1 MTYLLLGIVVCRF
14 LFFFFKQKTAYEMRI
29 SDWSSDV
36 CSSDLIAGRHRRGG
50 VAVIRD
56 RRRGRL
62 RLCLARKG
70 SQQRKCRYRPKV
82 FTHQPILPNNKSHKR
97 VFTPAGSSSGRKSH
111 DRSAALPP
119 MMEREIGRASCRER
133 VCQYV

>member
-1 MTYLLLGIVVCRF
+1 
-14 LFFFFKQKTAYEMRI
+14 MRI

-36 CSSDLIAGRHRRGG
+36 CSSDL
-50 VAVIRD
+50 
-56 RRRGRL
+56 
-62 RLCLARKG
+62 
-70 SQQRKCRYRPKV
+70 QRKCRYRPKV

-119 MMEREIGRASCRER
+119 MMERARKPGSVPNDDTIELTSPRPPRSEEHTSELQSLMRNSYAVFCLKKKHRTNIIAATEAI
-133 VCQYV
+133 QDKDT